1 MSDEELDMVMSE
13 RFKAYEAGIH
23 LPDEFKKRF
32 IGSVRRKRTVRRAW
46 AFGLLCFMA
55 VACAVIVYFGKGNTI
70 CNGTRSELIAN
81 TTVPTN
87 EMTEV
92 SYLILLGYLREWF
105 NRPKSSRHKEED

>member
-55 VACAVIVYFGKGNTI
+55 VACAIITYFGNGNTVR
-70 CNGTRSELIAN
+70 NGTRSTLTAN
-81 TTVPTN
+81 TAVPTN

-92 SYLILLGYLREWF
+92 SYLILLGYLRECF
-105 NRPKSSRHKEED
+105 SRSQSSRRKDED